1 MGNGTR
7 ADQTWQ
13 VDMSGRC
20 VVRSLGLDRRRIGEM
35 GRTGKRSAVSEE

>member
-7 ADQTWQ
+7 ADPTWL

-20 VVRSLGLDRRRIGEM
+20 VVHSLGLDRRRIGEM
-35 GRTGKRSAVSEE
+35 GTDWKKISS